1 MLAFFGKSEKVL
13 APRKKKRER
22 EREKIENTQR
32 EYGYWSMVHGRGKS
46 RDKTNGR
53 SRLWLKRDVKWKNGE
68 RGKKNCKI
76 PKFP

>member
-13 APRKKKRER
+13 APRKKKR